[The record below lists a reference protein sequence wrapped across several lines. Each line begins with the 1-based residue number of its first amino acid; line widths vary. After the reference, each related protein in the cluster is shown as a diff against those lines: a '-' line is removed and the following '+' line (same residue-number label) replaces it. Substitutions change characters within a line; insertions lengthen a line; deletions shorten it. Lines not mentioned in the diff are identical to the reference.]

1 MSCAQLF
8 LLRRWKWRLHGTLCT
23 QIERVG
29 KWNSVLYSLFAV
41 VFFSWYAQVLS
52 YFIIIRLPFS
62 SPHFCSIIWFTICT
76 VCAHIVCFL
85 NFPRQFKLHEHFIF
99 FFHLSF
105 VRSFVSFGKKCWWWL
120 LFFLYSL
127 AIRLSVIR
135 HKVASLPSLKF
146 IYTVLMIMYWINHYF
161 SLL

>member
-1 MSCAQLF
+1 MLSYFCF
-8 LLRRWKWRLHGTLCT
+8 RWWRRRLYGTVAHKLS
-23 QIERVG
+23 ER
-29 KWNSVLYSLFAV
+29 NSVLYLLFAV
-41 VFFSWYAQVLS
+41 IFNSWCAQVLS

-76 VCAHIVCFL
+76 VCAHIVRFL

-99 FFHLSF
+99 FSSSF
-105 VRSFVSFGKKCWWWL
+105 CSFDSFGKKHWWWL
-120 LFFLYSL
+120 LFFFLYSL

-135 HKVASLPSLKF
+135 RKVASLPSLKF
-146 IYTVLMIMYWINHYF
+146 MYTVLMIMYWVNHYF